1 MIEELLVATLM
12 EDLLVIIPSDPLSD
26 PTKLVL
32 SQGHNQQILSQA
44 YNQQILS
51 QGHNQEILSQVYS
64 QQILYQGHNQQIL
77 SQTQPNDHFSKK

>member
-32 SQGHNQQILSQA
+32 SQGHNQ
-44 YNQQILS
+44 
-51 QGHNQEILSQVYS
+51 EILSQVYS
-64 QQILYQGHNQQIL
+64 QQVLYQGHNQQIL
-77 SQTQPNDHFSKK
+77 SQTQPNDHFSKKLTNSVSDS